1 MEKRICLI
9 ITPSP
14 FLLDE
19 RVFMSLGI
27 LRIAAVLEASGSS
40 VDVLDLSGI
49 SNFESVVRDYIQ
61 RSGTLFFGITTTT
74 PQLPSAVAITKLI
87 KELSPRSRVIL
98 GGPHVTL
105 INSAY
110 KLEKKNGLS
119 GRATRAMD
127 LMRDCFDVLVAGDG
141 EKSIFLALEKDVPK
155 IIDADELDSNLF
167 INHQDELPVP
177 ARHLVDVSS
186 YKYSIDGERALSL
199 ISQLGCPFGCG
210 FCGGRNSPSFRRI
223 RSRSTESVVAEMV
236 HLYKTYGIKGFMF
249 YDDELNVSPK
259 MIELMK
265 AIKDAQVKLGVEWRL
280 RGFLKSQLFNEEQ
293 AKIMYDA
300 GFRWLL
306 IGFESGSKKILENIN
321 KRATVED
328 NTRCMDIAHKYGLKV
343 KALMSIGHP
352 GESMETILE
361 TRDWLL
367 AVRPE
372 DFDVTMITVYPGSP
386 YYDEAILNSDGHWA
400 YSCKNSERLYQIEID
415 YMETAEYYKGDPN
428 GGYKSFVF
436 TDFLSTE
443 KLVEMRDSLERDVRE
458 KLKIPFN
465 PSNLALRYEH
475 SMGQT
480 EIPKHILRSSPR
492 KNTPEA

>member
-1 MEKRICLI
+1 MKQKVCLI

-27 LRIAAVLEASGSS
+27 LRIAAVLEANGFP

-61 RSGTLFFGITTTT
+61 KSETLFFGITTTT
-74 PQLPSAVAITKLI
+74 PQLPSAVAITKII
-87 KELSPRSRVIL
+87 KEFNPKAKVIL

-110 KLEKKNGLS
+110 KLEKKKGLL

-127 LMRDCFDVLVAGDG
+127 LMKDCFDILVTGDG
-141 EKSIFLALEKDVPK
+141 ERAIFVALQNNASK
-155 IIDADELDSNLF
+155 IIDADELSSDLF
-167 INHQDELPVP
+167 IRHQDVLPCP

-210 FCGGRNSPSFRRI
+210 FCGGRSSPSFRRI
-223 RSRSTESVVAEMV
+223 RSRSTENIVAEMV

-265 AIKDAQVKLGVEWRL
+265 AIKDAQVSLGVEWRL
-280 RGFLKSQLFNEEQ
+280 RGFLKSQLFTEEQ

-306 IGFESGSKKILENIN
+306 IGFESGSEKILENIN

-328 NTRCMDIAHKYGLKV
+328 NTRCMNIARKYGLKV

-352 GESMETILE
+352 GESMETIQE
-361 TRDWLL
+361 THDWLL
-367 AVRPE
+367 AVKPD

-386 YYDEAILNSDGHWA
+386 YYDEATMNSDDHWV
-400 YSCKNSERLYQIEID
+400 YSCKNGDILYQIEID

-443 KLVEMRDSLERDVRE
+443 KLVEMRDSLEKDVR
-458 KLKIPFN
+458 KILGIPFN
-465 PSNLALRYEH
+465 PSSSALRYEH

-480 EIPKHILRSSPR
+480 EIPKHILKSSPR
-492 KNTPEA
+492 KN